1 MLAEKSTKTVLCPV
15 PRPRL
20 PAEDHNRSSS
30 MSITDTIGKVAASN
44 PVVGVAVAQQ
54 STDSA
59 LLSALQTGDPA
70 ALLSAASGRAQETQL
85 LLSQLTPNLGQNV
98 NTTA

>member
-1 MLAEKSTKTVLCPV
+1 
-15 PRPRL
+15 
-20 PAEDHNRSSS
+20 
-30 MSITDTIGKVAASN
+30 MSISDTIGKVAASN
-44 PVVGVAVAQQ
+44 PVVGVAVGKQ
-54 STDSA
+54 SADSA

-70 ALLSAASGRAQETQL
+70 EALLNAVSGRAQETQQ